1 MNLTVLL
8 YFGGFS
14 LILTGFY
21 GVLTGKNLIRVILAL
36 GIMEAGV
43 NLLLVTTGFK
53 PKAIPPIIVKSFKT
67 LSLPNFADPLPQALV
82 LTSIVIGFG
91 ITALSLALIV
101 KYNEENGTIK
111 MDEVEN
117 SEEVVE

>member
-1 MNLTVLL
+1 
-8 YFGGFS
+8 
-14 LILTGFY
+14 
-21 GVLTGKNLIRVILAL
+21 
-36 GIMEAGV
+36 MEAGV